1 MGARGGCPGQS
12 CQLFLVDAI
21 SFLQGLDG
29 AKGEKGDSGE
39 KGDHGDAGPAVS
51 HFFPYLISGHQQ
63 KPALQQLFQCLV
75 PLFFKGLPGAPG
87 LIGLPGTKGEKVII
101 GVGKGR

>member
-1 MGARGGCPGQS
+1 MGARGGCPEQS
-12 CQLFLVDAI
+12 CRVFLVDAT

-51 HFFPYLISGHQQ
+51 HFSRISFLAINRNLPYSNYSN
-63 KPALQQLFQCLV
+63 ALFLFSLRVSQVLQGLLV
-75 PLFFKGLPGAPG
+75 YPVPK
-87 LIGLPGTKGEKVII
+87 E
-101 GVGKGR
+101 RR